1 MASVRSKN
9 TKPEITVRSFLHKCG
24 LRYRLHDSKL
34 PGKPDL
40 VFPRYHAALFV
51 HGCFWHGHT
60 IKNCKLARMP
70 KSNIEY
76 WKEKVAYNQR
86 RDKKNLRLL
95 RKLGWKVIV
104 IWECQINNVE
114 KIVDIAM
121 RIKGVSNLSGPG
133 ARLKKNLAK
142 KIARH

>member
-1 MASVRSKN
+1 
-9 TKPEITVRSFLHKCG
+9 
-24 LRYRLHDSKL
+24 
-34 PGKPDL
+34 
-40 VFPRYHAALFV
+40 
-51 HGCFWHGHT
+51 
-60 IKNCKLARMP
+60 MP
-70 KSNIEY
+70 KSNVEY

-121 RIKGVSNLSGPG
+121 RIKGVNNLSGRG

-142 KIARH
+142 KIARY